1 MFSFKQF
8 TIDDSRCAMKV
19 GTDGV
24 LLGAW
29 ASTGSRILDIGTGSG
44 LIALMLAQRVA
55 DTAQIDA
62 IDIDPE
68 AVEQAEANFVAS
80 PWSTCQAYLSS
91 LQDWATA
98 EREGSYDLIVSNPPY
113 FDNSLKN
120 PDTQRS
126 LARHTDTLSYEELI
140 ACSVS
145 LLAEDGHLCLILPIE
160 AERGIIELATKQGL
174 RARRVM
180 RVKGVERKPYKR
192 ILLDFAK
199 SAIVTEVAES
209 ELILTDKTGARTT
222 AYASLCRDFYL

>member
-80 PWSTCQAYLSS
+80 PWSTCQAHLSS
-91 LQDWATA
+91 LQDWTTA

-113 FDNSLKN
+113 FDNSLKT
-120 PDTQRS
+120 PDAQRS

-140 ACSVS
+140 ACSAR
-145 LLAEDGHLCLILPIE
+145 LLADSGHLCLILPIE
-160 AERGIIELATKQGL
+160 AEATILRLAETQHL
-174 RARRVM
+174 YPTRIL
-180 RVKGVERKPYKR
+180 RVKGTDRKPHKR
-192 ILLDFAK
+192 ILLDLTRTHLHEQ
-199 SAIVTEVAES
+199 SES
-209 ELILTDKTGARTT
+209 LTLMSPSGSRSE
-222 AYASLCRDFYL
+222 AYASLCQDFYL